1 MTPARGKQVEEP
13 ETGMTPARGSQVEE
27 PAAAAEG
34 GRGGREVPVPAA
46 AVPCSPQGAGPEAIL
61 GGADLQARPRG
72 HAAGPDAG
80 GEPGQIHPPLSCTVR
95 IKPAEKGRLGREKQ
109 ERRQGLREWSAH
121 GRMEACHG
129 RSAEEEGGRGPG
141 LIPFLRQDCAR
152 GEWEARGRR
161 AHLTRCHG
169 ATCH

>member
-1 MTPARGKQVEEP
+1 
-13 ETGMTPARGSQVEE
+13 MTPARGSQVEE

-109 ERRQGLREWSAH
+109 KRRQGVECSRTGEWRLVT
-121 GRMEACHG
+121 GEAP
-129 RSAEEEGGRGPG
+129 RRKEGGAPASSHSYDRT
-141 LIPFLRQDCAR
+141 AR
-152 GEWEARGRR
+152 GGNGRR
-161 AHLTRCHG
+161 EGGELTFSLA